1 MSLGR
6 FCQTAYI
13 QFLTFCITNI
23 YYYILLLYYLVLYSI
38 VFYYFVFC
46 IRSLSELI
54 SGATVPE
61 FTVEVKANTYEKNWP
76 FFDRFGGQSFPKE
89 HLKKAQTEVEEFC
102 SVLHHEGVTVRRPDA
117 MNFSEVQCIDM
128 FLRLLACLHPNLFNF
143 KIMPK
148 YEITS
153 AVDSNLDTPSEFTKM

>member
-13 QFLTFCITNI
+13 EFLTFCITNI
-23 YYYILLLYYLVLYSI
+23 YYYILLYILFSIIYYVLLYII

-143 KIMPK
+143 KN
-148 YEITS
+148 YAEI
-153 AVDSNLDTPSEFTKM
+153 

>member
-1 MSLGR
+1 MY
-6 FCQTAYI
+6 F
-13 QFLTFCITNI
+13 
-23 YYYILLLYYLVLYSI
+23 YYILLYII
-38 VFYYFVFC
+38 VFCYFIFC

-102 SVLHHEGVTVRRPDA
+102 SILHHEGVTVRRPDA
-117 MNFSEVQCIDM
+117 MNFSEV
-128 FLRLLACLHPNLFNF
+128 
-143 KIMPK
+143 
-148 YEITS
+148 
-153 AVDSNLDTPSEFTKM
+153 